1 MLSNFYAKAV
11 NIAVRQRREAFS
23 VNGMT
28 DYQQICAASKGE
40 HTEDTVTVSKVRI
53 ETLRLKVKIGIKL

>member
-40 HTEDTVTVSKVRI
+40 HTEDTVSKVRI
-53 ETLRLKVKIGIKL
+53 GTLRLKVKIGIKL